1 MMTITASSQCK
12 FTKRILKAQPRVR
25 LANPVKNEIR
35 CISKIIL
42 DKNNLATKSKLTL
55 SNAKSQNML
64 FTCL

>member
-12 FTKRILKAQPRVR
+12 FTKRILKAPPRVR
-25 LANPVKNEIR
+25 LVNPVKNEIR